1 MKTIYFTNSLFNFK
15 KFFLGLVLLLSAS
28 VFSQVIPNEPKPT
41 EPEPT
46 GYSTG
51 KLDIK
56 DPGSIVNAYTYD
68 VATDRYIYTKSVDGF
83 NINYP
88 IILTLKNILI
98 NFSLL
103 TFNYQ

>member
-1 MKTIYFTNSLFNFK
+1 M
-15 KFFLGLVLLLSAS
+15 LLSAS
-28 VFSQVIPNEPKPT
+28 VFSQVTPTEPKPT

-88 IILTLKNILI
+88 IILTPKEYEELVLRESMRQYYKEK
-98 NFSLL
+98 
-103 TFNYQ
+103 